1 MKMRPHHPPGTA
13 RLELTRPSTLLLS
26 AACGA
31 LVLTLGGS
39 KELAAS
45 TPSLLGPD
53 YDEDG
58 VADGQEWVLA
68 TLPDVPDTDGDGY
81 HDLEEIARRSDPVS
95 ATSVPVPQTLSVG
108 MYAYAESGR
117 VNLHTAI
124 YVAGGDPT
132 GLYFQ
137 LGVVW
142 KDTPLVVAQAV
153 YTPATKFFF
162 YGSPAD
168 PQDKILVLEMPMPD
182 WLLLQLG
189 ALSLYSKVERLG
201 TADASVDVT
210 NLVVDPAAGIVR
222 IEPSP
227 SNIQGGKGI
236 VYRPLTAGSTPSTST
251 GGKIC
256 WQRTAVVGSKGA
268 SLVYEVEQA
277 NCEDFD
283 SSCSASGCASSVGGT
298 ITLPNP
304 GGLLGG

>member
-1 MKMRPHHPPGTA
+1 MKMRPLHPSGTH
-13 RLELTRPSTLLLS
+13 RIELPRPSSLLLS
-26 AACGA
+26 AACGV
-31 LVLTLGGS
+31 LVLTLGGP

-68 TLPDVPDTDGDGY
+68 TLPDVQDTDGDGY
-81 HDLEEIARRSDPVS
+81 HDLEEIARRSDPLSPSSMPVS
-95 ATSVPVPQTLSVG
+95 QTLSVG
-108 MYAYAESGR
+108 MYAYAEAGR

-124 YVAGGDPT
+124 YVDGGDPT
-132 GLYFQ
+132 NLRFQ

-153 YTPATKFFF
+153 YTPTTKFFF

-182 WLLLQLG
+182 ALILQLG
-189 ALSLYSKVERLG
+189 ALSLYSKIDRLG
-201 TADASVDVT
+201 TAEVSVDVT

-227 SNIQGGKGI
+227 ASIQGGKGI

-251 GGKIC
+251 AGQIC
-256 WQRTAVVGSKGA
+256 WQRTAVVGSSGA

-283 SSCSASGCASSVGGT
+283 SSCSSAGCASTVGGT